1 MSFFTSVAEIDRMLA
16 DLPPV
21 DGATQNK
28 VAARQSQLT
37 KPPGSLGKLEDIA
50 IWMAGWQRTEQPA
63 IRHGQCLVFAGNHGV
78 VAQSVS
84 PFPAEVTA
92 QMVDNAKSGGSAI
105 NQLCRVAELDLTVT
119 PLQLDTPTND
129 ITAGPALDRDE
140 VLAAMNAGADAIA
153 DRCDYL
159 IVGDMGIGNTTA
171 AAALCLGR
179 FGADAKGWVGP
190 GMGVDDDGIA
200 HKAAIIEK
208 AVARQQPVDDHAV
221 ALLAAFGGYELAA
234 VAGAVLAARAR
245 SIPVM
250 LDGFSTAAA
259 AALSAQGQ
267 LDLLD
272 HAMIAH
278 MSPEPGHLRLAVAL
292 RKVPIID
299 LKMCLGEASG
309 AAVATLLVR
318 AACALHNGMATFD
331 KAGANRNNT
340 S

>member
-1 MSFFTSVAEIDRMLA
+1 M
-16 DLPPV
+16 
-21 DGATQNK
+21 
-28 VAARQSQLT
+28 
-37 KPPGSLGKLEDIA
+37 
-50 IWMAGWQRTEQPA
+50 
-63 IRHGQCLVFAGNHGV
+63 GV
-78 VAQSVS
+78 
-84 PFPAEVTA
+84 
-92 QMVDNAKSGGSAI
+92 
-105 NQLCRVAELDLTVT
+105 
-119 PLQLDTPTND
+119 
-129 ITAGPALDRDE
+129 
-140 VLAAMNAGADAIA
+140 
-153 DRCDYL
+153 
-159 IVGDMGIGNTTA
+159 GNTTA

-190 GMGVDDDGIA
+190 GMGVDDDGIV

-221 ALLAAFGGYELAA
+221 TLLAAFGGHELAA
-234 VAGAVLAARAR
+234 IAGAVLAARAR

-259 AALSAQGQ
+259 AATLSAQGQ
-267 LDLLD
+267 LDSLD

-299 LKMCLGEASG
+299 LKMHLGEASG

-331 KAGANRNNT
+331 EAGAKRNNT